1 MTPRTGNMTVSG
13 RTSAFESERGKVCN
27 RCFLVLCTR
36 ANNHRTGPSRPVAPK
51 QTYCRWTANR
61 LGALGGEPLVAVRF
75 FVDLDQGGA
84 AASGARLALPSTVR
98 RAQQCCHRSE

>member
-84 AASGARLALPSTVR
+84 AASGARLALPR
-98 RAQQCCHRSE
+98 RAQQCRHRSE

>member
-84 AASGARLALPSTVR
+84 AASGADLPFR
-98 RAQQCCHRSE
+98 Q